1 MPVLSA
7 ATIVAALILSG
18 SPQEA
23 VLPPAPPAPAD
34 SVPPLRLGEVYRQ
47 VEASHPRVRAARAL
61 AEASLARVDQAR
73 RPPDPQLQFALMNR
87 DLPGLALND
96 PLGMNQVQLMQML
109 PIGGKLGL
117 ATTAAQG
124 RAAAADLRAADVAW
138 EQRSGAAMAFYDLLR
153 AERGLVVMRDSRVL
167 VAQAAQVAA
176 AMYANGE
183 GRQADVLR
191 AEVEVARMD
200 EEVVRMEAMRDAM
213 AARLNALLDRPT
225 RAPVRLAGRPLYP
238 ATIPPADSL
247 EALAEASRPMLRAGA
262 QEIAAADAAVRLADR
277 EIWPDLQLGLAYGQR
292 PMGDGST
299 ERMMSFMLGAT
310 IPIWAGSRQT
320 RMKQEMEAMRLM
332 AAADL
337 DAMRADTRGRIA
349 SARADADRAR
359 RLAALYRTAIL
370 PQAEAAAASA
380 LAGYR
385 AGRGEFMALLDA
397 QMTLNR
403 FRLELVQLDADEGKA
418 LAELEMLTGTPLL
431 DPDSLEPLTAGG
443 SR

>member
-1 MPVLSA
+1 MPVLPA
-7 ATIVAALILSG
+7 ATLVAVTILSG
-18 SPQEA
+18 HLPDTVRSPHA
-23 VLPPAPPAPAD
+23 PAPAD

-61 AEASLARVDQAR
+61 AQASLARVDQAR

-87 DLPGLALND
+87 DLPGLALNN

-109 PIGGKLGL
+109 PIAGKLGL
-117 ATTAAQG
+117 ATAAAQG

-153 AERGLVVMRDSRVL
+153 AERGLLVMRDSRTL
-167 VAQAAQVAA
+167 VAHAAQAAG

-200 EEVVRMEAMRDAM
+200 EELVRMEAMRDAM

-225 RAPVRLAGRPLYP
+225 RTPVRLAGRPVYP
-238 ATIPPADSL
+238 VAVPSTDSL
-247 EALAEASRPMLRAGA
+247 EVLAEASRPMLRAGA
-262 QEIAAADAAVRLADR
+262 QEIAAADASLRLAGR
-277 EIWPDLQLGLAYGQR
+277 EIWPDLQLGLIYGQR
-292 PMGDGST
+292 PMGDGGT
-299 ERMMSFMLGAT
+299 ERMMSFMLGAS
-310 IPIWAGSRQT
+310 IPIWAGSRQGQ
-320 RMKQEMEAMRLM
+320 MKQEMEAMRLM

-349 SARADADRAR
+349 AARADIDRAR

-431 DPDSLEPLTAGG
+431 DADTIEAVPAGG